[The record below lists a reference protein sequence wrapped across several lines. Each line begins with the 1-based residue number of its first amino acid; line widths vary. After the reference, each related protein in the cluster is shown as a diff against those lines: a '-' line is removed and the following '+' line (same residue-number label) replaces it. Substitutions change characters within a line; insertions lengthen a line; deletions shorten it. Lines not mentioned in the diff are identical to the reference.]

1 MGWDGSPPFD
11 DYLHR
16 SLLLL
21 LWSARGKHSGYQIAM
36 RRNRIPFPAAPPSIP
51 SSSEVAR
58 STQSFV
64 CDGNCFLDLSTHGSV
79 TKDGIIGDGDV
90 DIITAAA
97 RSRKS
102 SKSGSEAINL

>member
-21 LWSARGKHSGYQIAM
+21 LGPSARGQTFRLSDCNAAK
-36 RRNRIPFPAAPPSIP
+36 PDTFPGAAAPSIP

-64 CDGNCFLDLSTHGSV
+64 CDGDGNCFLDFSTHGSV
-79 TKDGIIGDGDV
+79 TKDGIIGGGDDV
-90 DIITAAA
+90 DIIT
-97 RSRKS
+97 KS
-102 SKSGSEAINL
+102 SKSELEAINL